1 MALGQQVARIA
12 GGVLGG
18 CVAWAVAATLLNLAL
33 RHSWP
38 DYAAVEKQ
46 MDFTLLMMIAR
57 LIIGALASVAAGLA
71 AAWISRR
78 NAIATW
84 VVIATML
91 AIFIPVHVG
100 LWARFPTWYHLFFF
114 TSLALFPL
122 VGLHGMRFRR

>member
-1 MALGQQVARIA
+1 MALGKQVARVA

-57 LIIGALASVAAGLA
+57 LIIGALASLAAGLA

-84 VVIATML
+84 IVVATML
-91 AIFIPVHVG
+91 AAFLPVHIS
-100 LWARFPTWYHLFFF
+100 LWAKFPAWYHLVFFA
-114 TSLALFPL
+114 SLAFFPL
-122 VGLHGMRFRR
+122 VGLMRRTPR